1 MWWNDIITSKEVVLE
16 VAHKGTQTFQHQMKH
31 LAVTSAQKETKKKKK
46 KKQAISKCH
55 RVLGGCQQTSSVYEI
70 IFSLSEHLN
79 ELLHLFPVPVFN
91 FFSMNPPLAPVPFP
105 PVALNVLLTRPQHT
119 SATWKCLCFTGV
131 LRAGV

>member
-46 KKQAISKCH
+46 QAISKCH

-79 ELLHLFPVPVFN
+79 ELLSPLQLFPVPVFN
-91 FFSMNPPLAPVPFP
+91 FFSMNPPSPSPRPLP
-105 PVALNVLLTRPQHT
+105 PSGVERVTHT

-131 LRAGV
+131 LRAGA